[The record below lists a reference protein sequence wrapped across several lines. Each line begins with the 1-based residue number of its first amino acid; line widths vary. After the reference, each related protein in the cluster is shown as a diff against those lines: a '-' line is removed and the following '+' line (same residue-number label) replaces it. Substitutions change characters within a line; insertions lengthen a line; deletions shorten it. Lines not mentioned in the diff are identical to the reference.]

1 MKTYSVRHAGVRRNG
16 KTLKQ
21 LAKDVRKSERWVATY
36 TSEPREEYLARAEE
50 RREAVLRLRREGKSI
65 RAIAEELGV
74 SVGTVHRH
82 IKAAR
87 DATGSGA

>member
-1 MKTYSVRHAGVRRNG
+1 MKVRGGALRNG
-16 KTLKQ
+16 RTARHYAEKYR
-21 LAKDVRKSERWVATY
+21 VSERTIVREF
-36 TSEPREEYLARAEE
+36 SEPREEYLARAES
-50 RREAVLRLRREGKSI
+50 RGEAVLRLRGEGKTI

-87 DATGSGA
+87 DVTGSGA

>member
-1 MKTYSVRHAGVRRNG
+1 MKVRGGVRRNG
-16 KTLKQ
+16 KTARE
-21 LAKDVRKSERWVATY
+21 LAEMVGKSERTVMRHFA
-36 TSEPREEYLARAEE
+36 EPREEYLARAES
-50 RREAVLRLRREGKSI
+50 RGEAVLRLRREGKSI
-65 RAIAEELGV
+65 RAIAAELGV